1 MNLGYIDVSK
11 NDDKLNIYLD
21 LGNTDYKYQDTAIKG
36 ILKALNNIQGIK
48 SVIVNEDCGFD
59 F

>member
-1 MNLGYIDVSK
+1 VNRDLILRLFFYSP
-11 NDDKLNIYLD
+11 D
-21 LGNTDYKYQDTAIKG
+21 LGNTDYEYQDTAIKG